1 LAGNGRLDLAVVST
15 PSNQV
20 AILIG
25 NGDGTFQPAA
35 AYTVGVIPTGVAMG
49 DFNGDG
55 RLDLAVTNTNGD
67 SVSVLLG
74 KGDGTLEPD
83 LYFGAAESPGA
94 LVVQDFNGDGKP
106 DVATA
111 NISNSISVL
120 TNRTQ

>member
-1 LAGNGRLDLAVVST
+1 MASW
-15 PSNQV
+15 
-20 AILIG
+20 I
-25 NGDGTFQPAA
+25 
-35 AYTVGVIPTGVAMG
+35 
-49 DFNGDG
+49 
-55 RLDLAVTNTNGD
+55 LAVTNSNGD

-74 KGDGTLEPD
+74 KGDGTLGPE

-111 NISNSISVL
+111 NIDNSISVL